1 MSNNLKK
8 YLKKKALKT
17 DLAWVAVDMYNHVIT
32 VGALILLPIA
42 VLVKAILLPSVSI
55 TNLLMSFGVIGCF
68 FMVGLGIYVAN
79 DIPKLQRNYDIIK
92 KKLLEE

>member
-1 MSNNLKK
+1 
-8 YLKKKALKT
+8 
-17 DLAWVAVDMYNHVIT
+17 
-32 VGALILLPIA
+32 
-42 VLVKAILLPSVSI
+42 
-55 TNLLMSFGVIGCF
+55 MSFGVIGCF